1 MGGFTQAMSG
11 DMSEVVGFL
20 KAGEVRVLAVL
31 TDERVPGFE
40 DIPTA
45 IEQGY
50 DVTAVNWRG
59 MYVPKGISDEQFNV
73 WAEKLQAVADSAE
86 WQEAMAA
93 NGLAPFTKVGVR
105 FPELRGHPRR
115 GNQRALQGTGSD
127 PVMASDRIF
136 GLVTLFVALAY
147 IAGATQIQT
156 SFLADPVGPKAFP
169 ILIGAVA
176 ALCSLYMIVRPDPD
190 PDWPSARTWGALLVA
205 VIVLVAYAYALKPMG
220 FIVPTAIAA
229 GDSQLPD
236 IPESQGRRGG
246 GLRAVAG
253 SLHPVQIR
261 IGIEPLRLPER
272 NGSDMEL
279 MSNLALGFSIA
290 LSPYTLLLAV
300 VGCFLGTIIGA
311 LPGLGPSNGV
321 AILIP
326 LTFTLGLDA
335 TSALVLMT
343 SVYYGAMYGGRI
355 SSILLNIPGDEPALM
370 TTLDGYPM
378 AKQGRAGD
386 ALVLSGV
393 ASFVGAF
400 LATIGLML
408 LAPMLARV
416 AYLFGPAEYFALY
429 LLAFC
434 TLGGMASN
442 NQAKAALA
450 SCLGLGIAMIGVDSS
465 SGMPR
470 LTGGNLHLFDGID
483 FLVAIVGL
491 FAIAEVFFFIESHGK
506 GSSIGVVLD
515 KVRIPWKD
523 IRDTKW
529 TMLRASGVGFIAGIL
544 PGAGASL
551 GSFLAYMSEKS
562 IAGKNGGFG
571 TGAPKGVAAP
581 EAGNNA
587 AAGGALVPMLTLGVP
602 GSGTTAVLLALLMT
616 LNITPGP
623 TLFTDRPEVVWGL
636 IASLLIANIVLL
648 LMNVPMVKVF
658 VKILMVPAWVLLPGV
673 TMISFVG
680 IYSLSGSYFDLL
692 LMVAFGALGYILR
705 KLDVPTV
712 PVILGILLGGNMEDA
727 LRRAMV
733 LSDGDFTFLFST
745 PISIGLW
752 IAAILGFVA
761 PMFLRNVLKKPQA
774 ITD

>member
-1 MGGFTQAMSG
+1 M
-11 DMSEVVGFL
+11 
-20 KAGEVRVLAVL
+20 
-31 TDERVPGFE
+31 
-40 DIPTA
+40 DI
-45 IEQGY
+45 
-50 DVTAVNWRG
+50 VT
-59 MYVPKGISDEQFNV
+59 
-73 WAEKLQAVADSAE
+73 
-86 WQEAMAA
+86 
-93 NGLAPFTKVGVR
+93 
-105 FPELRGHPRR
+105 
-115 GNQRALQGTGSD
+115 
-127 PVMASDRIF
+127 
-136 GLVTLFVALAY
+136 
-147 IAGATQIQT
+147 
-156 SFLADPVGPKAFP
+156 
-169 ILIGAVA
+169 
-176 ALCSLYMIVRPDPD
+176 
-190 PDWPSARTWGALLVA
+190 
-205 VIVLVAYAYALKPMG
+205 
-220 FIVPTAIAA
+220 
-229 GDSQLPD
+229 
-236 IPESQGRRGG
+236 
-246 GLRAVAG
+246 
-253 SLHPVQIR
+253 
-261 IGIEPLRLPER
+261 
-272 NGSDMEL
+272 
-279 MSNLALGFSIA
+279 NLALGFSIA
-290 LSPYTLLLAV
+290 LSPYTLMLAII
-300 VGCFLGTIIGA
+300 GCFLGTIIGA

-378 AKQGRAGD
+378 AKAGRAGD

-408 LAPMLARV
+408 LAPLLARV

-450 SCLGLGIAMIGVDSS
+450 SCIGLGIAMIGVDNS
-465 SGMPR
+465 SGLPR
-470 LTGGNLHLFDGID
+470 MTGGNLHLYDGVD

-506 GSSIGVVLD
+506 NSSIGVKLE
-515 KVRIPWKD
+515 KVTIPWKD
-523 IRDTKW
+523 IASTKW
-529 TMLRASGVGFIAGIL
+529 TMLRSSALGFIAGIL

-551 GSFLAYMSEKS
+551 GSFMAYMAEKS
-562 IAGKNGGFG
+562 IAGKDGGFG
-571 TGAPKGVAAP
+571 TGVPKGIAAP

-636 IASLLIANIVLL
+636 IASLLIANFVLL
-648 LMNVPMVKVF
+648 LMNVPL
-658 VKILMVPAWVLLPGV
+658 VKIFVRILQVPPWVLLPGV

-680 IYSLSGSYFDLL
+680 IYSLSGSYFDLV
-692 LMVAFGALGYILR
+692 LMVGFGVLGYFLR
-705 KLDVPTV
+705 KLDIPTV
-712 PVILGILLGGNMEDA
+712 PVILGVLLGGNMENA

-733 LSDGDFTFLFST
+733 ISDGEWTFLFST
-745 PISIGLW
+745 PIAIGLW
-752 IAAILGFVA
+752 IAAIAGFVA
-761 PMFLRNVLKKPQA
+761 PMFFRNVLKKPQSVS
-774 ITD
+774 D